1 MSNPKR
7 KNTSHKDDRI
17 QLRTTSFKKRIIAMA
32 SEIKQKT
39 VSDFVL
45 DEAYE
50 EAQRVLAE
58 QAHFYLPED
67 KWEEYN
73 KALEAPV
80 RDLPNLKKLFA
91 EPSIFV
97 EE

>member
-1 MSNPKR
+1 MSNPN
-7 KNTSHKDDRI
+7 NTSQKNDRI
-17 QLRTTSFKKRIIAMA
+17 QLRTTNFKKRIIAMA
-32 SEIKQKT
+32 AEVKQKT
-39 VSDFVL
+39 ISDFVL

-50 EAQRVLAE
+50 EAQKILAE
-58 QAHFYLPED
+58 QAHFYLSED

-80 RDLPNLKKLFA
+80 RDLPNLRKLFA